1 MKDKT
6 ERETPNSQGSVP
18 VDRFGKVLP
27 SRRRL
32 LTGGLAAAP
41 ILASIESRNALAV
54 ACLTPSGNL
63 SGNVSTGAQAG
74 TCVGIST
81 QAWDQAPAGNWPNG
95 SDTQNIRFHDIFA
108 IGPNADFGNDKLKKI
123 VGESA
128 PSNGEARSLAA
139 YIVAA
144 YLNVLKG
151 WVMLPGLDQA
161 ALINLLKAI
170 WSDYATYGAY
180 KVNSTVSWSAS
191 QIITYLTSNGLAGT

>member
-1 MKDKT
+1 MNDKT

-41 ILASIESRNALAV
+41 ILASIESRNALAAV
-54 ACLTPSGNL
+54 CLTPSGNL

-74 TCVGIST
+74 SCVGISP
-81 QAWDQAPAGNWPNG
+81 QAWDQMAAIGWPGGAP
-95 SDTQNIRFHDIFA
+95 TQDVRFHDIFA
-108 IGPNADFGNDKLKKI
+108 MGPNADFGNDKLKKI

-128 PSNGEARSLAA
+128 ITNGEARSLGA

-144 YLNVLKG
+144 YLNVLRG
-151 WVMLPGLDQA
+151 WVLIPG
-161 ALINLLKAI
+161 
-170 WSDYATYGAY
+170 
-180 KVNSTVSWSAS
+180 
-191 QIITYLTSNGLAGT
+191 

>member
-74 TCVGIST
+74 TCTGSSP
-81 QAWDQAPAGNWPNG
+81 AFWDGAAAAVWPGGQPTMN
-95 SDTQNIRFHDIFA
+95 TTFHSIFA
-108 IGPNADFGNDKLKKI
+108 SGPFADFGNDKL
-123 VGESA
+123 
-128 PSNGEARSLAA
+128 
-139 YIVAA
+139 
-144 YLNVLKG
+144 
-151 WVMLPGLDQA
+151 
-161 ALINLLKAI
+161 
-170 WSDYATYGAY
+170 
-180 KVNSTVSWSAS
+180 
-191 QIITYLTSNGLAGT
+191 